1 MARPTRRRLLAII
14 AGIAAALALGTQPA
28 QAAPPPNDDF
38 DNAIVIAALPFQ
50 DTQDTTDATT
60 AADDPDCAGRAHTA
74 WYRFTPAADATIVAH
89 TADSNYDTTLSA
101 YTGARGSLTQLACND
116 DAIGLQ
122 SRIQLDVTAGTTYH
136 LMAGSFDDS
145 PGGTLVLTVE
155 ELPPPMELS
164 VDLASTGTVN
174 GRGVATL
181 HGTLTCSRAGSI
193 DLTVGLRQGTSIGF
207 AGTTVDC
214 DGTERWR
221 IRVIGETGGFRPG
234 RAFGLAVASFQDPA
248 RGEVV
253 TARDDGTVQLR
264 RP

>member
-1 MARPTRRRLLAII
+1 LII
-14 AGIAAALALGTQPA
+14 
-28 QAAPPPNDDF
+28 
-38 DNAIVIAALPFQ
+38 LPS
-50 DTQDTTDATT
+50 
-60 AADDPDCAGRAHTA
+60 RH
-74 WYRFTPAADATIVAH
+74 RFTFLVVSRAIELMLSMQFVFVRLTASRPPA
-89 TADSNYDTTLSA
+89 
-101 YTGARGSLTQLACND
+101 
-116 DAIGLQ
+116 
-122 SRIQLDVTAGTTYH
+122 SR
-136 LMAGSFDDS
+136 S
-145 PGGTLVLTVE
+145 TLVLTVE

-221 IRVIGETGGFRPG
+221 IQVIGETGGFRPG

-264 RP
+264 R